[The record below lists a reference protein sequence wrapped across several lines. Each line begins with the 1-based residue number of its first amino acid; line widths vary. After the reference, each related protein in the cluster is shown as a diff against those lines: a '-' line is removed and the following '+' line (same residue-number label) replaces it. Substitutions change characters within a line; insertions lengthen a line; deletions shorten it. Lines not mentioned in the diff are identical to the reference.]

1 VTDDEFDALYRRYGY
16 FVHVRCRALLRDE
29 AEAEDAVQEVFFRAL
44 QHLPAS
50 DFSRA
55 LGWLYAT
62 ATHYCQ
68 DIARRQQRRAKSL
81 AIGPAPDPACEG
93 PPGLPTDARHSLRL
107 LVGDL
112 DSETFEIGVLH
123 LLDGFTQE
131 EVAERTGFS
140 RRTVGKRLKRIQERV
155 QERLDRKESQA

>member
-1 VTDDEFDALYRRYGY
+1 VTDAEFDGLYRRYGY
-16 FVHVRCRALLRDE
+16 FVHVRCRALLRNE

-44 QHLPAS
+44 QHLPPA
-50 DFSRA
+50 DFDRA

-68 DIARRQQRRAKSL
+68 DVARRQQRRARSL
-81 AIGPAPDPACEG
+81 ALSPPGEAVCEG
-93 PPGLPTDARHSLRL
+93 PPGLPVDARHTLRL

-112 DSETFEIGVLH
+112 DAETFEIGVLH

-140 RRTVGKRLKRIQERV
+140 RRTVGKRLKRIEQRV
-155 QERLDRKESQA
+155 QERLGQKETQP

>member
-1 VTDDEFDALYRRYGY
+1 LTDAQFDDLYRRYGY
-16 FVHVRCRALLRDE
+16 FVHARCRALLRDE

-44 QHLPAS
+44 QHLPPA
-50 DFSRA
+50 DLERA

-68 DIARRQQRRAKSL
+68 DIARRQQRRSKSL
-81 AIGPAPDPACEG
+81 ALGPKQEAAAEG
-93 PPGLPTDARHSLRL
+93 PQELPADARQSLRL

-112 DSETFEIGVLH
+112 DPETFEIGVLH

-131 EVAERTGFS
+131 EVAKRTGFS
-140 RRTVGKRLKRIQERV
+140 RRTVGKRLRRIQECV
-155 QERLDRKESQA
+155 MKHLDPEQTNP